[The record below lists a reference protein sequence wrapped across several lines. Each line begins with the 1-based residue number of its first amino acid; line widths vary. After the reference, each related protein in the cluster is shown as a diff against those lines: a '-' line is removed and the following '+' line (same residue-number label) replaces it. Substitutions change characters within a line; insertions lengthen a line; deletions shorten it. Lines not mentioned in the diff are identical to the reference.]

1 MIIINLG
8 FPKTSS
14 TNLQTNFYPKINDIN
29 YLGKN
34 NKEKNLELFNE
45 LNDFIE
51 NRRNF
56 SNTDLERL
64 IQNFKKYCN
73 DNKKIL
79 ISQENWIVPYQRNNL
94 TNKMEIV
101 DQEVKLK
108 NLIFILDKINIPY
121 KFFFIQRDLK
131 TSIRSLF
138 ATLQERIRL
147 LFGEKFLSFDYFVD
161 HINKKKSDYK
171 DLLLLFDT
179 YNLRKITKIIPK
191 DKIQLFNYENILNNK
206 EKFIYDLSNYL
217 EIKINNNLINKL
229 SVYTRKTQKNK
240 ENVYQFQ
247 TKNKLFDL
255 LKTLM
260 PKFLINKFKFL
271 LKIKF
276 INFFLFKNIK
286 VKETGM
292 SAGRGDI
299 LEKIINEYF

>member
-8 FPKTSS
+8 FPKTST
-14 TNLQTNFYPKINDIN
+14 TNLQANFYPNINDIN

-34 NKEKNLELFNE
+34 YKEKNLELFNE

-79 ISQENWIVPYQRNNL
+79 ISQENWILAYQRNNL

-138 ATLQERIRL
+138 VTLQDRIRL
-147 LFGEKFLSFDYFVD
+147 LFGEKFLSFDYFLD

-229 SVYTRKTQKNK
+229 SIYTRITQKNK
-240 ENVYQFQ
+240 ENEYQFQ

-271 LKIKF
+271 LEIKF
-276 INFFLFKNIK
+276 IRFFLFKNIK

-292 SAGRGDI
+292 SAGGGRDN
-299 LEKIINEYF
+299 L